1 MKLCA
6 LVLAL
11 CTAGCGNWLTTSKRT
26 LIGMHA
32 GADATRHVSSYVYH
46 SRCMKVAAQCE
57 VAPPACASLKACHAD
72 RAKFNSAL
80 TMVYRALNA
89 ARALVEAAAVAK
101 VPGTFRD
108 KVLAVVLKVVTEY
121 RALMALADSMGVQ

>member
-6 LVLAL
+6 LVLVL
-11 CTAGCGNWLTTSKRT
+11 CVAGCGNWLTTSKRT

-32 GADATRHVSSYVYH
+32 GADATRHVASYVFH
-46 SRCMKVAAQCE
+46 SRCMKVAAKCT
-57 VAPPACASLKACHAD
+57 VAPPACTPLVACQAD
-72 RAKFNSAL
+72 RKKFDTAM
-80 TMVYRALNA
+80 TVVYRALNA

-101 VPGTFRD
+101 LPGSFKD

-121 RALMALADSMGVQ
+121 RALMALANSMGVH